1 MSDDFDEL
9 RRSRPGSPDD
19 AADPEVFR
27 REKQRLLA
35 TIGNESEESESTVT
49 YRMYPRLAYLD
60 EIAAL
65 DYLTRVFGFREVR
78 EARKGG
84 DGEPML
90 AWLAFG
96 DGIVMIGR
104 ANHDVH
110 RIYSPVEVG
119 QSTVM
124 INVEVDDIDSHYE
137 KAVAAGAQIT
147 MPLEDAFY
155 GNRRY
160 EANDPESHRWHFY
173 ESFERI
179 RARGGR
185 EPEVQQGS

>member
-1 MSDDFDEL
+1 VSDELDEL
-9 RRSRPGSPDD
+9 RRSRPDRADD
-19 AADPEVFR
+19 AADPGVFTR
-27 REKQRLLA
+27 AKERLMAMIGTPASEPA
-35 TIGNESEESESTVT
+35 TAGP
-49 YRMYPRLAYLD
+49 YRMYPRLAYRD
-60 EIAAL
+60 EAAAL
-65 DYLTRVFGFREVR
+65 AYLTRVFGFRELR
-78 EARKGG
+78 EARRGAG
-84 DGEPML
+84 TPEDPML

-110 RIYSPVEVG
+110 RIYSPADVG

-124 INVEVDDIDSHYE
+124 INVDVDDIDAHYAR
-137 KAVAAGAQIT
+137 AVAAGAHVT

-160 EANDPESHRWHFY
+160 EATDLEGHRWHFS

-185 EPEVQQGS
+185 EPQV